1 MALHRLT
8 SVCIGVPNVTE
19 TASYYED
26 FGLTRLED
34 NRFATVDGGEQ
45 LRLVASPRRRLVE
58 LGIGVA
64 DPDDLDSAAARFSA
78 VGVTVDHTPDAVAA
92 IDPGTGVRVVLSIAD
107 PVDADPAPVTGAQ
120 NAPGRIERLTARA
133 EAIERENPVRP
144 RKLGH
149 VVVGS
154 TDLEAS
160 ERFFIKG
167 VGFKVSDSIAD
178 AASFLRCSTD
188 HHNLLVQAAPVP
200 FLHHTSWQVDDV
212 DEIGRGATALL
223 NKDPARHVWGLGR
236 HHIGSNFFWYLKDP
250 AGNFSEYYA
259 DMDCI
264 VDDQLWK
271 PEVWNDIRALY
282 SWGPPVPGAFL
293 APDDL
298 AELMAAAHKP

>member
-19 TASYYED
+19 TATYYED
-26 FGLTRLED
+26 FGLSRLDD

-45 LRLVASPRRRLVE
+45 LRLVHSPRRRLVE

-64 DPDDLDSAAARFSA
+64 DPDDLDSAAARLDA
-78 VGVTVDHTPDAVAA
+78 VGASFEQTPDVVAA
-92 IDPGTGVRVVLSIAD
+92 VDPGTGVRVVITIAE
-107 PVDADPAPVTGAQ
+107 PVDAIPVAPTAAQ
-120 NAPGRIERLTARA
+120 NAPGRTERPTARA
-133 EAIERENPVRP
+133 EPIGRENPVRP

-149 VVVGS
+149 VVLGS

-160 ERFFIKG
+160 ERFFIQA

-200 FLHHTSWQVDDV
+200 FLHHTSWQVEDV
-212 DEIGRGATALL
+212 DEIGRGATKLL

-298 AELMAAAHKP
+298 AELMAAAHSA